1 MATRSITEAEELI
14 SCPVCFEHYRDPRTL
29 PCAHQFCLECL
40 EKISTVRLG
49 QAEITCPTCSAVT
62 PLPSSSG
69 VRNLP
74 RPFLMNEIQGMIKR
88 RIITRGKK
96 TADTRCDV
104 CEVVDKMAATHC
116 YDCRENMCDTC
127 YQEHEEIPNMATHKT
142 TPVSDVIFCD
152 VHNDVITTYC
162 RTCCS
167 CICNRC
173 LRHNHKKHEVEHIRI
188 AAEKIRKQMD
198 KFIHTHKNT
207 DRSSLVD
214 KIIPAN
220 KATVEGKYDRAIGQ
234 MDRTLD
240 VIQKLKRRIEGVK
253 SELMVKKSSNINKL
267 KHYEAQINVGASL
280 RANKEES
287 RYLLDK
293 ASDPELVIKAN
304 ELDLSCVFQAGD
316 LASPPPVSVPELAQT
331 VYHTERINNESLQA
345 SIIRYKTG
353 LVGDIS
359 GVRSG
364 GTAPMCLTQ
373 IAEHRVKPACRE
385 MPVCRVIGVLIL
397 KDKSQ
402 LIIQT
407 NDPSSPMEIH
417 DFKLKFLSSIC
428 GEDLDRD
435 LTPVKYDVKRHLFL
449 AAKTKTLYT
458 FSVDGTTQAKIPLQY
473 HVSGTAY
480 AEREDL
486 YLLSTLIDERII
498 VVDPKTQSIVKTF
511 TSFGEAEGLHHDPK
525 NICTYTDKGK
535 DYIVVSDN
543 EDHRIHVLDTD
554 GNNVQT
560 YGSCHGDGCGELCG
574 PRGVAV
580 GPGGSILVCDNG
592 NKRVVSFWMEQGEI
606 HSRCLLTRDQFITA
620 PFAIDV
626 DLVNKVIV
634 VTERTKVYLY
644 SY

>member
-1 MATRSITEAEELI
+1 M
-14 SCPVCFEHYRDPRTL
+14 D
-29 PCAHQFCLECL
+29 
-40 EKISTVRLG
+40 
-49 QAEITCPTCSAVT
+49 
-62 PLPSSSG
+62 
-69 VRNLP
+69 
-74 RPFLMNEIQGMIKR
+74 EIQAMVQGML
-88 RIITRGKK
+88 TSENTTSSMPRGGS
-96 TADTRCDV
+96 CDV
-104 CEVVDKMAATHC
+104 CPVGDKMAAIYC
-116 YDCRENMCDTC
+116 YDCHENMCDTC
-127 YQEHEEIPNMATHKT
+127 HQEHEEIPNMATHKT
-142 TPVSDVIFCD
+142 ATVSDMIFCD
-152 VHNDVITTYC
+152 VHNDIITTYC
-162 RTCCS
+162 LTCDTS
-167 CICNRC
+167 TCNRC
-173 LRHNHKKHEVEHIRI
+173 VRHHHKAHDVEDIRVT
-188 AAEKIRKQMD
+188 AEKTRKKMD
-198 KFIHTHKNT
+198 KFIENQRKT
-207 DRSSLVD
+207 DDSSVADVSIED
-214 KIIPAN
+214 KISR
-220 KATVEGKYDRAIGQ
+220 VEGEYDRAIGQ

-240 VIQKLKRRIEGVK
+240 VIQKLERRIEGVK

-267 KHYEAQINVGASL
+267 KQYEAQLYISVLL

-293 ASDPELVIKAN
+293 ASDPELVIRVK
-304 ELDLSCVFQAGD
+304 ELALSSLCDLDD
-316 LASPPPVSVPELAQT
+316 LASPPPVSVPELAQS
-331 VYHTERINNESLQA
+331 VYRTERINKESLQA
-345 SIIRYKTG
+345 PIIRYKTG
-353 LVGDIS
+353 LVEDIS

-458 FSVDGTTQAKIPLQY
+458 FSVDGTTQAKIPLED

-498 VVDPKTQSIVKTF
+498 VVDPNTQSIVKTF
-511 TSFGEAEGLHHDPK
+511 GSSGEAEGLHHDPE

-560 YGSCHGDGCGELCG
+560 YGSCHGDRCGELCG

-580 GPGGSILVCDNG
+580 GPGGSILVCDSG

-606 HSRCLLTRDQFITA
+606 HSRCLLTRDQFTA
-620 PFAIDV
+620 EPFAIDV
-626 DLVNKVIV
+626 DLVNKVIAV
-634 VTERTKVYLY
+634 AEHIKVYLY